1 MSTSHRRGPIDVEL
15 KSPADASNGSGPRAV
30 APVNETYASGVS
42 WAAVIGG
49 AVVTAALAL
58 VLLALGAGLGLSSV
72 SPWSRPSATA
82 IGIGAI
88 VWLIVMQIIASGIGG
103 YLAGRLRTKWVH
115 VHTDEVFFR
124 DTAHGLLVW
133 AVGVV
138 VTAALLTSAASS
150 LVGGGVRAGSSA
162 LSVAA
167 GNATRAAGQL
177 SILPGHGYFIDM
189 LLRPN
194 QPATQTGDAAVHAEV
209 GRIFAAGIVRGT
221 FTPED
226 KTYLARIVA
235 ARTGVGRDDAE
246 KRVADVIAR
255 ARAATEQAKT
265 DARKTADDARKA
277 AAYLSLWVF
286 VSFLIGAFCA
296 SYAATIGGRQRDNVP
311 V

>member
-1 MSTSHRRGPIDVEL
+1 MMESRMRLPY
-15 KSPADASNGSGPRAV
+15 SPSDASNGSGPRAAV
-30 APVNETYASGVS
+30 PVNETYASGVS
-42 WAAVIGG
+42 WAAVIAG
-49 AVVTAALAL
+49 AFVTAALAL

-72 SPWSRPSATA
+72 SPWSRSGATA

-88 VWLIVMQIIASGIGG
+88 VWLIVMQIVASGIGG

-115 VHTDEVFFR
+115 IHTDEVFFR

-150 LVGGGVRAGSSA
+150 LVSGGARAGSSV
-162 LSVAA
+162 LSAAA
-167 GNATRAAGQL
+167 GGATGAAGQSSVL
-177 SILPGHGYFIDM
+177 QGHGYLIDK
-189 LLRPN
+189 LLRPD
-194 QPATQTGDAAVHAEV
+194 QPGSQTSDAAVHAEV
-209 GRIFAAGIVRGT
+209 GRIFTAGIARGT
-221 FTPED
+221 FTPDDE
-226 KTYLARIVA
+226 TYLARSVA
-235 ARTGVGRDDAE
+235 ARTGVGPDDAK
-246 KRVADVIAR
+246 KRVSDVIAR
-255 ARAATEQAKT
+255 VTATAEQAKAT
-265 DARKTADDARKA
+265 ARKAVDDARKA

>member
-1 MSTSHRRGPIDVEL
+1 MIGTTMR
-15 KSPADASNGSGPRAV
+15 SPYSPSDASNGSGMRAA

-49 AVVTAALAL
+49 AFVTAALAL
-58 VLLALGAGLGLSSV
+58 VLLTLGAGLGLSSV

-88 VWLIVMQIIASGIGG
+88 VWLIVTQIIASGIGG

-150 LVGGGVRAGSSA
+150 LVGGGARAGGSA
-162 LSVAA
+162 LSAAA
-167 GNATRAAGQL
+167 GGATQAAGRP

-194 QPATQTGDAAVHAEV
+194 QPDTQTSGAAVRAEV
-209 GRIFAAGIVRGT
+209 GRIFAAGIARGT
-221 FTPED
+221 LTQDD
-226 KTYLARIVA
+226 KTYLAGIVA

-246 KRVADVIAR
+246 RRVDDVVAR
-255 ARAATEQAKT
+255 AKAATEQAKT
-265 DARKTADDARKA
+265 AAREAADKARKA